1 MRKPSKRNTAES
13 ELPCAKW
20 RFETIHVLKGA
31 LILDVN
37 FKFLGVWFCTYGNW
51 KITMKGDWEAL
62 LNSGERF
69 PTSKS
74 FITIWNRAV

>member
-37 FKFLGVWFCTYGNW
+37 FKFLGAEPN
-51 KITMKGDWEAL
+51 
-62 LNSGERF
+62 F
-69 PTSKS
+69 PIGLRGLSLGP
-74 FITIWNRAV
+74 RGQGGPAVEPQT